1 MLVLLKMLKKLFFPR
16 RCQKKTPEQ
25 DSPSQ
30 KAAYPYALA
39 TFLFLGL
46 QGILATAGSLH
57 LIFPDLPAPLNFA
70 SGRAMHLNL
79 SIFWPLLGTMGGV
92 YYFLVEATDRE
103 LFSIR
108 LARWGFWYLLG
119 TGLAILGFL
128 AFGKTD
134 GREYL
139 EAPYFLKI
147 ALLTGLL
154 AFTFNLLATAIKN
167 RLLVQP
173 EVVVILSGALLA
185 PLLYLPTIFF
195 VTHPTVDDV
204 LRFLV
209 VHLWEEGSLELLAT
223 TIGAALLASLKVAGR
238 QKVKRLLLWEAGLV
252 LTSGFIATGHHYYWI
267 GTPDFWKVIGSVAS
281 GLQVVPVV
289 LLALTAWQ
297 TTANRPRN
305 FTPNLAL
312 YFFYASV
319 FWNVVGAGLL
329 GFLLA
334 IPPLNRYAHGTYFT
348 SAHAHMALFGFF
360 GFLVLASSYYILT
373 RRRRLCPTQVKRIK
387 LSLVLLNAG
396 LALMAACLVIAGFLQ
411 TYLWRGL
418 GMDFTQV
425 HLLLT
430 PYLLL
435 RTGGGAIFAAGGF
448 LLAWEMVSLMLKPWV
463 VLLKPG
469 EES

>member
-1 MLVLLKMLKKLFFPR
+1 MLLKRIYRIFFPR
-16 RCQKKTPEQ
+16 RRQEKEPRQ

-39 TFLFLGL
+39 TFLFLGF

-57 LIFPDLPAPLNFA
+57 LVFPDLPAPLTFA

-79 SIFWPLLGTMGGV
+79 SIFWPLLGAMGGA
-92 YYFLVEATDRE
+92 YYFLVEATGRE
-103 LFSIR
+103 LYSIR
-108 LARWGFWYLLG
+108 LAGWGFWYLVG

-139 EAPYFLKI
+139 EAPFFLKI
-147 ALLTGLL
+147 ALLNGLL
-154 AFTFNLLATAIKN
+154 AFAFNLLATAIKN
-167 RLLVQP
+167 RVLVQP
-173 EVVVILSGALLA
+173 EVVVILSGALLS

-195 VTHPTVDDV
+195 VGHPTVDDV
-204 LRFLV
+204 FRFLV
-209 VHLWEEGSLELLAT
+209 VHLWEEGSLELIAT
-223 TIGAALLASLKVAGR
+223 TIGAALLAALKVAGR

-267 GTPDFWKVIGSVAS
+267 GTPDFWKLIGGVAS
-281 GLQVVPVV
+281 GLQVVPIVI
-289 LLALTAWQ
+289 LALTAWQ
-297 TTANRPRN
+297 GMANRPRN

-334 IPPLNRYAHGTYFT
+334 IPPFNRYAHGTYFT

-373 RRRRLCPTQVKRIK
+373 RRRELSPTHSKRIK
-387 LSLVLLNAG
+387 LSLVLLNTG

-435 RTGGGAIFAAGGF
+435 RAGGGAIFAAGGF
-448 LLAWEMVSLMLKPWV
+448 LLAWEMVSLILKPWLA
-463 VLLKPG
+463 LLQPAG
-469 EES
+469 EP